1 MACRMDIIERD
12 GTLGYLTTDEKFVKM
27 TNWAPR
33 VVGMVKDGS
42 TMEGCLVE
50 HPPSEVKDNE
60 EKK

>member
-1 MACRMDIIERD
+1 MACRMEIIERD
-12 GTLGYLTTDEKFVKM
+12 GTLGYLNTDEKYIKM

-33 VVGMVKDGS
+33 VVGIVRDGS

-50 HPPSEVKDNE
+50 HPPAEVTDIK